1 MAQNEYNLGKVLEQC
16 RQSAAKGFELAGQH
30 AEFFRD
36 TLAGARDKVQSA
48 LDEFRNST
56 VCVSDAAQTLG
67 HHLSELNSLLRT
79 MSDVN
84 GTELPGLGK
93 RLATFSITL
102 FGRTM
107 AGKSTLMEI
116 LTHGDGK
123 SIGRGSQRTTR
134 DVRRYQW
141 NGLEI
146 TDVPGVCAFGGQRD
160 EALAFDAAKSADLIL
175 FLLTDDAPQ
184 AAEAECFSRVLSLGK
199 PVICIMNVKAA
210 VSGEDDLELAL
221 WDIEDRFDRSRL
233 DAIREEFLAYA
244 AKYGQDWGGVP
255 FVYVHLQSAFLA
267 ERTADRKSALALF
280 DASNMKEL
288 KRQVVREIK
297 EKGGFFRIRTFTD
310 AAAVPALKAEEQLL
324 RQYDAECR
332 LEKSISD
339 KKRDLAEW
347 KEKFLFDGCAQIE
360 SALAEIRSR
369 LSSESAQ
376 FADDHLS
383 DWNADKAWREVCG
396 RLGVTEI
403 CRSVIEKLAAQAD
416 DRISE
421 LSREHPESLKCVF
434 ELPDDESLRMPDII
448 DFRRIWNWLVTVIG
462 GGLSITA
469 SYAWLADFA
478 HAGAIGWLAFFYTV
492 FGVTWSFFIQSR
504 EDREYRARMLLEE
517 RLKENIRSVCC
528 RLRMQMRIPL
538 NELASGS
545 AGKLLGEMERL
556 CGVLSGLGEDLK
568 SLAWQMDGRLLD
580 LNRQTVAEALRQT
593 GFGGMERGISGAAR
607 IPGDR
612 VILLMNEERS
622 LPDES
627 LAKLG
632 SLMSEHVECVCCK
645 ADDGGKQIICK
656 IVGQSINPAKVYVD
670 EKAGTACVP
679 IDRSKPAIVNRARLA
694 EQLTR
699 LVITR

>member
-16 RQSAAKGFELAGQH
+16 RQSAAKGCELAVQQAG
-30 AEFFRD
+30 FFLD
-36 TLAGARDKVQSA
+36 TLASARDKVKSA
-48 LDEFRNST
+48 LDDFRS
-56 VCVSDAAQTLG
+56 SPLWEQDAADTLARQLG
-67 HHLSELNSLLRT
+67 GINSLLST
-79 MSDVN
+79 MSDVS
-84 GTELPGLGK
+84 GTELPGLRKNLSG
-93 RLATFSITL
+93 FSITL

-123 SIGRGSQRTTR
+123 FIGKGTQRTTR
-134 DVRRYQW
+134 DVRRYEW

-160 EALAFDAAKSADLIL
+160 EPLAFEAAKSADLIL
-175 FLLTDDAPQ
+175 FLITDDAPQ

-369 LSSESAQ
+369 LSSE
-376 FADDHLS
+376 
-383 DWNADKAWREVCG
+383 
-396 RLGVTEI
+396 
-403 CRSVIEKLAAQAD
+403 
-416 DRISE
+416 
-421 LSREHPESLKCVF
+421 
-434 ELPDDESLRMPDII
+434 
-448 DFRRIWNWLVTVIG
+448 
-462 GGLSITA
+462 
-469 SYAWLADFA
+469 
-478 HAGAIGWLAFFYTV
+478 
-492 FGVTWSFFIQSR
+492 
-504 EDREYRARMLLEE
+504 
-517 RLKENIRSVCC
+517 
-528 RLRMQMRIPL
+528 
-538 NELASGS
+538 
-545 AGKLLGEMERL
+545 
-556 CGVLSGLGEDLK
+556 
-568 SLAWQMDGRLLD
+568 
-580 LNRQTVAEALRQT
+580 
-593 GFGGMERGISGAAR
+593 
-607 IPGDR
+607 
-612 VILLMNEERS
+612 
-622 LPDES
+622 
-627 LAKLG
+627 
-632 SLMSEHVECVCCK
+632 
-645 ADDGGKQIICK
+645 
-656 IVGQSINPAKVYVD
+656 
-670 EKAGTACVP
+670 
-679 IDRSKPAIVNRARLA
+679 
-694 EQLTR
+694 
-699 LVITR
+699 